1 MLARLERFASAW
13 REGVA
18 RMREDRSADAIAAL
32 EQADQADRALAGGR
46 DSPLGREVRR
56 ALSGTHTRMARAH
69 TSDEE
74 VGAAAAHL
82 RAALAQD
89 PGNDEAR
96 DQLGRLAVRA
106 NEAYLSGYV
115 AKDGDPDAARRALR
129 LVVAALPATDE
140 TAIKAR
146 RWLDRLDGNAG
157 AEDRSAP

>member
-18 RMREDRSADAIAAL
+18 RMREDRSTEAIAAL
-32 EQADQADRALAGGR
+32 EQADQAERALAAGR
-46 DSPLGREVRR
+46 DGPLGREVRR
-56 ALSGTHTRMARAH
+56 ALSGLHTRAAQAH

-89 PGNDEAR
+89 PGNEEAR
-96 DQLGRLAVRA
+96 DQLGRLAARA

-115 AKDGDPDAARRALR
+115 AKDTDPDSARRRFR
-129 LVVAALPATDE
+129 LVVAALPANDE

-146 RWLDRLDGNAG
+146 RWLDRLDGKAG
-157 AEDRSAP
+157 AEDPPPP